1 MVYGTC
7 ISEAV
12 RNPSPYR
19 NRLPADRF
27 PGPCVLGRSPCLGNP
42 TRLSSPGLSSFPGH
56 IFTKLRNLSN
66 SVRVDP
72 PQTGASILQGVVAFL
87 LINKSTKP
95 SPNSK
100 NVHTFALRYGYKKHN
115 RTFQDTFLL
124 SLQQGENFFPL
135 VFPFD
140 FRDSVRGRFF
150 FMRENNGR
158 TVPRIL
164 FDCQINP
171 IFVPYE
177 E

>member
-100 NVHTFALRYGYKKHN
+100 NVHTFALRYGYKKTQPDFPRYVSLVLATRRKLLPVGFSFRFSRFRQGSLFFYAGKQRTN
-115 RTFQDTFLL
+115 R
-124 SLQQGENFFPL
+124 PPH
-135 VFPFD
+135 PF
-140 FRDSVRGRFF
+140 
-150 FMRENNGR
+150 
-158 TVPRIL
+158 
-164 FDCQINP
+164 
-171 IFVPYE
+171 
-177 E
+177 

>member
-12 RNPSPYR
+12 RNSSPYR

-66 SVRVDP
+66 SVRIDP

-100 NVHTFALRYGYKKHN
+100 NVHILRSGMGTKKHN
-115 RTFQDTFLL
+115 RT
-124 SLQQGENFFPL
+124 FFPL